1 MDYKKEALL
10 RRQIA
15 NFTPFNE
22 DERKIY
28 LKKMEKNQL
37 KDYYEKER
45 WYNYVHGI
53 LL

>member
-28 LKKMEKNQL
+28 LKKMEKNALQSGWKQL
-37 KDYYEKER
+37 
-45 WYNYVHGI
+45 
-53 LL
+53 